1 MLTDFF
7 TSNCFSSRRKASR
20 FSRRCFPIGRRSTP
34 ASNTDGESPSEAQV
48 EFCSNHIRSSKYSLL
63 TFWILN
69 PLEQFRRLANFTY
82 LVMGIVQLC
91 LPEPPVPPITTILP
105 LLFVVVVSMI
115 KQVKTIFVV
124 AKAEL
129 EQLLTWS
136 LSHTIQYHPCRHD
149 DVIKS

>member
-1 MLTDFF
+1 MSNYLEPCPCVLEVAMLTNFF

-115 KQVKTIFVV
+115 KQVEDIKKTIFWLL
-124 AKAEL
+124 K
-129 EQLLTWS
+129 QL
-136 LSHTIQYHPCRHD
+136 
-149 DVIKS
+149 